1 MSNSTSTPNNYSYFT
16 DPAYQVDIRY
26 TIWTQIYYIG
36 VGFLA
41 TFLNLYLVFLFVKYP
56 KLRDIPC
63 NWIIIQQCLSEV
75 LMGYGTVM
83 RAVTFLFATNL
94 TIINFDLSFCFW
106 VGGLCSAGYRIGQTI
121 ALLMAVDRLL
131 AIWKP
136 GFYAKRHANN
146 VIVINALIT
155 TVVLF
160 AIIFMYLYGIIN
172 DQKGKPLSLY
182 YCLYFTG
189 SLYSQVIPSYSTTV
203 TIVFFVDITFK
214 TSDALAAIETFRDAA
229 TPFQPLHHAS
239 SSSYGSSSASS
250 CQHLARHQFH

>member
-16 DPAYQVDIRY
+16 DPAYKGDIRY

-41 TFLNLYLVFLFVKYP
+41 AFLNLYLAFLFIKYP

-94 TIINFDLSFCFW
+94 TIINFNLSFCFW
-106 VGGLCSAGYRIGQTI
+106 VCGICSAGYRIGQTI

-136 GFYAKRHANN
+136 GFYAKRRVN
-146 VIVINALIT
+146 VTFIQSWLEKR
-155 TVVLF
+155 VLDSDCSQRLGDNRR
-160 AIIFMYLYGIIN
+160 IIRYNIHVSLWDN
-172 DQKGKPLSLY
+172 QRSKGK
-182 YCLYFTG
+182 
-189 SLYSQVIPSYSTTV
+189 TTFIALLFIFSRK
-203 TIVFFVDITFK
+203 TFF
-214 TSDALAAIETFRDAA
+214 TSDSILFDDCDHS
-229 TPFQPLHHAS
+229 FLW
-239 SSSYGSSSASS
+239 
-250 CQHLARHQFH
+250 

>member
-1 MSNSTSTPNNYSYFT
+1 MSNSTSIPNNYSYFT
-16 DPAYQVDIRY
+16 DPAYQGDIRY

-41 TFLNLYLVFLFVKYP
+41 ALLNLYLVFLFVKYS
-56 KLRDIPC
+56 KLRETPC

-94 TIINFDLSFCFW
+94 TIINFNLSFCFW

-136 GFYAKRHANN
+136 GFYATRRIN
-146 VIVINALIT
+146 V
-155 TVVLF
+155 
-160 AIIFMYLYGIIN
+160 
-172 DQKGKPLSLY
+172 
-182 YCLYFTG
+182 
-189 SLYSQVIPSYSTTV
+189 
-203 TIVFFVDITFK
+203 TFDK
-214 TSDALAAIETFRDAA
+214 VGLKNMF
-229 TPFQPLHHAS
+229 
-239 SSSYGSSSASS
+239 
-250 CQHLARHQFH
+250 